1 MKRRVAIVGAGQS
14 GMQLALGLQ
23 RAGHEVTVFSN
34 RSAREI
40 LEGPVMSSQCMFET
54 ALQTERELGLDGWAD
69 ECPAIEGIGIAV
81 RNPEGGKAIEW
92 RARLDGPAQS
102 VDQRL
107 KIPAWMAE
115 FEKRGGQLVLKDVDL
130 DDLETCAQTHDLV
143 VVASGKGEIS
153 KLFERDEARS
163 PCDQPQRALALT
175 YVKGMKPAEPY
186 ARVCFNLIPGVG
198 EYFVFPALTTS
209 GPCEIMVF
217 EGVPGG
223 PMDCW
228 ADVKTPQEHLARS
241 KWILETFLPWEAE
254 RCTRIELTDDNGI
267 LTGRFTPTVRKPI
280 ATLPSGRK
288 VLGLADAVV
297 LNDPITGQG
306 ANNAA
311 KCADIYL
318 KRILEHGDAPFDAA
332 WMQETFDRYW
342 EGYAR
347 WATDWT
353 NSLLA
358 PPKPHLLKL
367 LQSATHMPA
376 VASTI
381 VNGFDDPR
389 AFAPWWFDAEE
400 ADHFLEA
407 RAREAVVDRFDRRD
421 FRKAL
426 GQFSTGVTVITTR
439 AIDGRRVG
447 MTANSFSSVSL
458 DPPLVLWSLARQAPS
473 VADFTGAS
481 HFAINVLAANQHHLS
496 RQFSTPQAD
505 KFGGVD
511 CCEGTA
517 GVPLLDGVI
526 ARFTCRN
533 VKQYDGGDHLIFIGE
548 VERYDRFDGEPLVFH
563 SGYYQVTTR
572 HPECMQQ

>member
-23 RAGHEVTVFSN
+23 RSGLEVTVFSN
-34 RSAREI
+34 RSAQEI
-40 LEGPVMSSQCMFET
+40 GEGPVMSSQCMFET
-54 ALQTERELGLDGWAD
+54 ALQTERELGLDWWAD
-69 ECPAIEGIGIAV
+69 ECPPVEGIAIAV

-92 RARLDGPAQS
+92 SAKLDGPAQS

-115 FEKRGGQLVLKDVDL
+115 FERRGGRLVLQDMGI
-130 DDLETCAQTHDLV
+130 DDLETCARMNDLV

-153 KLFERDEARS
+153 RLFERDDERS
-163 PCDQPQRALALT
+163 PYEQPQRALALT
-175 YVKGMKPAEPY
+175 YVKGMKPRASHS
-186 ARVCFNLIPGVG
+186 AVCFNLIPGVG
-198 EYFVFPALTTS
+198 EYFVFPALTTT

-228 ADVKTPQEHLARS
+228 ADVKTPQQHLARS

-254 RCTRIELTDDNGI
+254 RCRDIELTDDNGI
-267 LTGRFTPTVRKPI
+267 LSGRFTPTVRKPV
-280 ATLPSGRK
+280 ARLPSGRK

-306 ANNAA
+306 SNNAA

-332 WMQETFDRYW
+332 WMQQTFDRYW

-347 WATDWT
+347 WATGWT

-358 PPKPHLLKL
+358 PPQPHLQKL
-367 LQSATHMPA
+367 LQSAASMPA
-376 VASTI
+376 VASI
-381 VNGFDDPR
+381 VVNGFDDPR
-389 AFAPWWFDAEE
+389 AFAPWWFDAAE
-400 ADHFLEA
+400 ADRFLED

-439 AIDGRRVG
+439 AMDGRRVG

-473 VADFTGAS
+473 LADFTGAS

-505 KFGGVD
+505 KFGGVE
-511 CCEGTA
+511 CCEGTS
-517 GVPLLDGVI
+517 GVPLLNGVI
-526 ARFTCRN
+526 ARFVCRN
-533 VKQYDGGDHLIFIGE
+533 VRQYDGGDHLIFIGE

-572 HPECMQQ
+572 HPECMQ